1 MIHVRIDRPMREH
14 DVGVFGG
21 EESCHR
27 VNMRVS
33 HLGRAVDLAEEPG
46 ARTEDAAGH
55 LTLGGADACHLV
67 QRLPGDAALAAREV
81 NDGYFVTQGHIP
93 RQRAAAA
100 RFGIVWV
107 PADTHDLQMC
117 RVGRDRQCKRRKG
130 ARGDCGRALDET
142 ATIEVVFRHGPSLA
156 IPLNPATSPPVG
168 AYNLGRNKHDTQD
181 ECSHRRHCLSPLH
194 RCRISE
200 HAAI

>member
-1 MIHVRIDRPMREH
+1 MNASAAATPISRPRHCAMISWCSRQIPCPSWLACANNAAFFLSTMVEMCTY
-14 DVGVFGG
+14 VFGRNP
-21 EESCHR
+21 SVC
-27 VNMRVS
+27 
-33 HLGRAVDLAEEPG
+33 
-46 ARTEDAAGH
+46 
-55 LTLGGADACHLV
+55 
-67 QRLPGDAALAAREV
+67 DAALAAREV

-107 PADTHDLQMC
+107 PADTHDLQTC

-130 ARGDCGRALDET
+130 ARGDGGRALDET